1 MTCLIMVLLPWH
13 TSGAV
18 PLSLPCLQARVR
30 AIADIVG
37 ALVQGVKNGEDV
49 DLNLVKREVS
59 IKYGLGKAPKL
70 VEIIAALPEE
80 HRAVLLP
87 Q

>member
-1 MTCLIMVLLPWH
+1 M
-13 TSGAV
+13 
-18 PLSLPCLQARVR
+18 QARVR
-30 AIADIVG
+30 AIADIVS

-49 DLNLVKREVS
+49 DLNAVKRDAS
-59 IKYGLGKAPKL
+59 LKYTLTKSPKL
-70 VEIIAALPEE
+70 VEIIAALPDE

>member
-1 MTCLIMVLLPWH
+1 M
-13 TSGAV
+13 
-18 PLSLPCLQARVR
+18 R

-37 ALVQGVKNGEDV
+37 ALVSGVRRGEDV
-49 DLNLVKREVS
+49 DLNAVKREAAS
-59 IKYGLGKAPKL
+59 KYALARSPKL

-80 HRAVLLP
+80 HRAALLP

>member
-1 MTCLIMVLLPWH
+1 MCSVPCNPAHALYSVCPSHRTCSPC
-13 TSGAV
+13 V
-18 PLSLPCLQARVR
+18 PQVQVR
-30 AIADIVG
+30 YCMD
-37 ALVQGVKNGEDV
+37 
-49 DLNLVKREVS
+49 
-59 IKYGLGKAPKL
+59 KAPKL